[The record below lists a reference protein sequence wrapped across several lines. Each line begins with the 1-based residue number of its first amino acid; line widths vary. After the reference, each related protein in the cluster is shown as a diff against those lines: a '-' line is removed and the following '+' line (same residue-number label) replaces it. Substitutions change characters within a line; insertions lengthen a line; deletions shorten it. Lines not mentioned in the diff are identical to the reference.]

1 MPHFRNFCPGQKIL
15 ILPLPHKVLL
25 FYSPPVGRTVIE
37 KSGAFK
43 KISIEEA
50 RDLVHYSSPTKDLL
64 GYLIIR
70 ERESEYLLFYKTKQ
84 IPRPLPLV
92 LQASEEEV
100 WMKFRAKRSTL
111 KLSKTCYTLATR
123 EYFAKRVK
131 DEIDSS
137 TC

>member
-70 ERESEYLLFYKTKQ
+70 ERESEYLLFYKPSKFQ
-84 IPRPLPLV
+84 DLFPLFYRLRKKKFG
-92 LQASEEEV
+92 
-100 WMKFRAKRSTL
+100 WKFRAKRSRL
-111 KLSKTCYTLATR
+111 KLSKTCLYSCK
-123 EYFAKRVK
+123 KRIFCQV
-131 DEIDSS
+131 S
-137 TC
+137 